1 MSYGTACSRARL
13 GNAVCRYRATTVRE
27 WSRTRN
33 RLTLFS
39 SAAPDCCTTE
49 VRSVRLWDPARQK
62 RTLTTDSE
70 FDRMRTNCGMPVNIK
85 RCVWADSVAVL
96 VFQWRARGQG
106 AALARQAQAILG
118 DSGYGCHG
126 GGQQMAVL

>member
-85 RCVWADSVAVL
+85 KVVLAGSVAVL
-96 VFQWRARGQG
+96 VFQWRAPAQD
-106 AALARQAQAILG
+106 AAPPKFG
-118 DSGYGCHG
+118 VSGCGTLPAKNGH
-126 GGQQMAVL
+126 